1 MGETTPAKRSKTEIR
16 MTAAERA
23 RKAMVLRAARVS
35 YDNIA
40 RQLGYA
46 NRSSAF
52 NAVKR
57 ELARIPREA
66 AKELR
71 LSELESLDNAERA
84 IATLVASGN
93 LQAIDR
99 MLRIKDARA
108 KLAGL
113 YEEAPDT
120 GVAEVKAVLAAWFTS
135 ITTEVDNDDDDE
147 YPDDD
152 EAEGEE
158 SDPSEEPQA

>member
-1 MGETTPAKRSKTEIR
+1 MST
-16 MTAAERA
+16 AERA

-35 YDNIA
+35 YDQIA
-40 RQLGYA
+40 KQLGYA

-71 LSELESLDNAERA
+71 ISELESLDVAERA
-84 IATLVASGN
+84 IARDVANGS

-108 KLAGL
+108 RLTGL
-113 YEEAPDT
+113 YDEQVDT
-120 GVAEVKAVLAAWFTS
+120 GVEEVKGVLAAWFQAVQLDV
-135 ITTEVDNDDDDE
+135 ENDPEDE
-147 YPDDD
+147 YPNV
-152 EAEGEE
+152 
-158 SDPSEEPQA
+158 